1 MLPVRSKRQVCQ
13 TVNKLLHATACFVA
27 YLAIGGSA
35 LLPIA
40 APAAEPVHDMAFWIS
55 LKSAG
60 FKVPAGSSA
69 EALSSELFDML
80 LSTDPVRRDDIAYEA
95 FAAWVHRD
103 ELLGPT
109 TLETLRVRFVS
120 MARVGLGDAKD
131 DRVFGRSFA
140 VLCLSVL
147 AAEDLRKPFLTDS
160 GYRELLGLGLEALS
174 RERDL
179 RGYVPG
185 KGWAHATAHAA
196 DLLKFLARNSALKS
210 DDAAHIVE
218 GIANRLRTAG
228 QVFLWGE
235 DVRLAMALRSLIAR
249 SDFNPTPITQWAAR
263 LQLDHEAVWRGDFEA
278 SRYVAVRAQLNTLAQ
293 LGARLCGPAV
303 DAHAAAVC
311 NTLGR
316 LFAASD

>member
-1 MLPVRSKRQVCQ
+1 MSAAR
-13 TVNKLLHATACFVA
+13 FVA
-27 YLAIGGSA
+27 CLAIGGSL
-35 LLPIA
+35 LLPVA
-40 APAAEPVHDMAFWIS
+40 APATESGHDMAFWIS
-55 LKSAG
+55 LKSHG

-69 EALSSELFDML
+69 EALSLELLDML

-109 TLETLRVRFVS
+109 ALEILRVRLVS
-120 MARVGLGDAKD
+120 MARVGLGAAED

-160 GYRELLGLGLEALS
+160 RYRELLALGLEALA

-196 DLLKFLARNSALKS
+196 DLLKFLARNPALKPA
-210 DDAAHIVE
+210 DTAPMVE

-228 QVFLWGE
+228 QVFVWGE

-249 SDFNPTPITQWAAR
+249 ADFDPAPIAQWAAR
-263 LQLDHEAVWRGDFEA
+263 LQLDNKAVWSGDFEA

-293 LGARLCGPAV
+293 LAARLGSPAV
-303 DAHAAAVC
+303 DGNAAAVR
-311 NTLGR
+311 NTLGG
-316 LFAASD
+316 LFANSD